1 MGESRRLSSQLLL
14 WWTHSKRENFRTEE
28 CDRSEGRGDEDGG
41 SHYSRCGAQEE
52 ERSLYDEQQYDIH
65 GDEDPTMPFDND
77 AGYD

>member
-1 MGESRRLSSQLLL
+1 MG
-14 WWTHSKRENFRTEE
+14 
-28 CDRSEGRGDEDGG
+28 DRIIHAAG
-41 SHYSRCGAQEE
+41 CGAQEE